1 MVSILIN
8 YLSPNT
14 TYYFQVRGG
23 NGCATGDWSN
33 SLMAKTDGLT
43 VSQTKVESVPVEEKV
58 VERIPTPTPIRQE
71 VQEVRETVE
80 KEEVVEN
87 VVPDS
92 ENETVWQKMGNFFKS
107 IF

>member
-1 MVSILIN
+1 VVSLPIN

-33 SLMAKTDGLT
+33 SLMTKTDGVEVMSIEEADRET
-43 VSQTKVESVPVEEKV
+43 IVKPSPTKT
-58 VERIPTPTPIRQE
+58 PTPTPIRQE
-71 VQEVRETVE
+71 VEEVRETV
-80 KEEVVEN
+80 
-87 VVPDS
+87 VPEM
-92 ENETVWQKMGNFFKS
+92 ENETDNESVWEKIGGFFKS